1 MRARVRGRSRADQF
15 QKEASS
21 PGLAPEDN
29 LMIVEKCA
37 AERSSEGRLR
47 SNGEA
52 DRRARVRWTAKLPL
66 VEREHGCPVREHT
79 LPTATPAHT
88 ANSQDHRTEAKNH
101 QRPAIDSY
109 SSTEERTTRQQN
121 SPAH

>member
-1 MRARVRGRSRADQF
+1 MLAYGADSRADQF

-21 PGLAPEDN
+21 PGLVPEDN

-52 DRRARVRWTAKLPL
+52 DRKGPRAMDGEIAPWGTGARLP
-66 VEREHGCPVREHT
+66 
-79 LPTATPAHT
+79 
-88 ANSQDHRTEAKNH
+88 RT
-101 QRPAIDSY
+101 
-109 SSTEERTTRQQN
+109 
-121 SPAH
+121 